1 MMAQFPLMAG
11 SNVRTKVAVLTLLA
25 VFCLSLPALAASFN
39 GKAIFEGVWKG
50 EKIEYVE
57 GEILFKAR
65 PGVKTSD
72 LENLFSASRA
82 RMVEGLDQ
90 IDMGKL
96 EVVPAVDIFQAMEKL
111 NASPLIE
118 FAEPN
123 MIDRAQ
129 YPPNDYYFANGYQW
143 GLYNVGQPGGCLSG
157 SDIHVPSAW
166 DITPGSPDVLIAI
179 LDSGIPMVG
188 SFLNHPDL
196 SNSSRYILGQD
207 MVGDGELVKDNFGH
221 GTHVLGIIAAKTNNS
236 VGVAGVDWSC
246 HILID
251 QVFDSSGVGTHS
263 TFKAGVLHAVDYG
276 ARVINYSGGGLHSLT
291 KEQAVAYADSQNVL
305 LVASAGNNFGDS
317 VIYPA
322 HYADRYG
329 NVIAVS
335 ATNCID
341 RLSDFSNFGPQISVA
356 APGGQGLPWDAND
369 IFSTTPPYP
378 VALTQSPYFLTE
390 SYGYMAG
397 TSMACGMVTG
407 LASLLLAVD
416 PGFGPY
422 ELREIIEESADEV
435 GGYQYYIDT
444 GKSYELGHGRINCY
458 RALTLAAN
466 YTYVYGDANGD
477 DVVNFADAIF
487 LLNYLFKSGV
497 LPDPP
502 SAGDANGDCLVSLAD
517 VLYILNYLYRLG
529 PTPER
534 GCVGS

>member
-1 MMAQFPLMAG
+1 MKTTSTAI
-11 SNVRTKVAVLTLLA
+11 AVLAVLL
-25 VFCLSLPALAASFN
+25 LSLPAKAVSFN
-39 GKAIFEGVWKG
+39 GKKIGEGVWKG
-50 EKIEYVE
+50 ERVEYVE

-65 PGVKTSD
+65 SGAKAAD
-72 LENLFSASRA
+72 LDRVFSECKA

-90 IDMGKL
+90 INMGKL
-96 EVVPAVDIFQAMEKL
+96 ELPPPADVFQALDEL

-129 YPPNDYYFANGYQW
+129 YPPNDPYFADGHQW
-143 GLYNVGQPGGCLSG
+143 WLYNVGQPGGCVSG
-157 SDIHVPSAW
+157 SDIHAPSAW
-166 DITPGSPDVLIAI
+166 DITPGSSDILIAI

-188 SFLNHPDL
+188 GFLNHPDL
-196 SNSSRYILGQD
+196 SNSSRYILGED
-207 MVGDGELVKDNFGH
+207 LVGDGEQVKDNFGH
-221 GTHVLGIIAAKTNNS
+221 GTHVLGIIAARTNNS
-236 VGVAGVDWSC
+236 AGVAGVDWNC
-246 HILID
+246 QILID
-251 QVFDSSGVGTHS
+251 QVFDSSGIGTHN

-276 ARVINYSGGGLHSLT
+276 ARVINYSGGGLHSST
-291 KEQAVAYADSQNVL
+291 KEQAVAYADSHNVL

-322 HYADRYG
+322 HYADTYG

-335 ATNCID
+335 ATSCSD
-341 RLSDFSNFGPQISVA
+341 HLSDFSNFGPQISVA

-369 IFSTTPPYP
+369 IFSTTPSYP
-378 VALTQSPYFLTE
+378 VALSASPYFLTP
-390 SYGYMAG
+390 SYGYIAG

-407 LASLLLAVD
+407 LAALLLAVD
-416 PGFGPY
+416 SDFGPY

-435 GGYQYYIDT
+435 GGYQYYIET
-444 GKSYELGHGRINCY
+444 EKSYELGHGRINCY
-458 RALTLAAN
+458 QALTLASN

-477 DVVNFADAIF
+477 DVVNVADAIF
-487 LLNYLFKSGV
+487 LLNYLFRSGT

-502 SAGDANGDCLVSLAD
+502 SAGDANGDCQVGLAD

-534 GCVGS
+534 GCVGN